1 MLAHS
6 ALLALGPVGLS
17 ELFLVSLIAGIGITA
32 VGPGGVLMTIGL
44 FALTPLAPAAVAGT
58 AIVTHIGTGLAGTA
72 AFLRSG
78 QLRRHEVRRLAL
90 ILGGSTLIGIPVG
103 IAANAQ
109 VSRQGFGLLLG
120 LFAAV
125 IGVLVWRRQRH
136 APPARNQAP
145 EGALLGLLPAVAVGL
160 GVAAA
165 SSLFGLGG
173 PMVAVPLLVLL
184 HVPLLAALA
193 AAQAQ
198 SVIVAGT
205 GTIAYA
211 LAGTIDWP
219 LAAFIVVP
227 QVAGVLIGWKIAHS
241 VPTRGLGYALGGILI
256 ALAPYLA
263 LRGG

>member
-1 MLAHS
+1 MAHS
-6 ALLALGPVGLS
+6 ALFTLDPTGLGA
-17 ELFLVSLIAGIGITA
+17 LFLVSLIAGIGIAA

-44 FALTPLAPAAVAGT
+44 FALTPLSPPAVAGT

-78 QLRRHEVRRLAL
+78 QLRRRSTQRLAL
-90 ILGGSTLIGIPVG
+90 ILAASTLIGIPIG
-103 IAANAQ
+103 IAANAR
-109 VSRQGFGLLLG
+109 VSRQGFGMLLG
-120 LFAAV
+120 LFAAT
-125 IGVLVWRRQRH
+125 IGVLVWRRQRSGAAPH
-136 APPARNQAP
+136 ATAER
-145 EGALLGLLPAVAVGL
+145 GLPGLMPAVAVGL

-184 HVPLLAALA
+184 HVPLLVALA

-198 SVIVAGT
+198 SVVVAGT
-205 GTIAYA
+205 GTIGYA

-227 QVAGVLIGWKIAHS
+227 QIAGVLIGWKIAHS

>member
-6 ALLALGPVGLS
+6 ALLALGPVGLA

-44 FALTPLAPAAVAGT
+44 FALTPLSPAAVAGT
-58 AIVTHIGTGLAGTA
+58 AIVTHIGTGLVGTA

-78 QLRRHEVRRLAL
+78 QLRRRDVRRLAL
-90 ILGGSTLIGIPVG
+90 ILGGSTLAGIPIGIAV
-103 IAANAQ
+103 NAQ

-125 IGVLVWRRQRH
+125 IGVLVWRRQRQA
-136 APPARNQAP
+136 APAQGRAP
-145 EGALLGLLPAVAVGL
+145 EGALGLLPAVAVGL

-198 SVIVAGT
+198 SVVVAGT
-205 GTIAYA
+205 GTIGYA

-219 LAAFIVVP
+219 VAAFIVVP